1 MRAGRVPASTELL
14 EAARRFGE
22 HLMTSMGV
30 DEVVDAEVV
39 DAEVVDAEVVDA
51 ELPAGAVD
59 VTDTPAG
66 KSTMRALISGQL
78 PDGPL
83 FQ

>member
-30 DEVVDAEVV
+30 DEVV